1 MLTFKPGLAE
11 DVNVSSPRA
20 GVQADPVGAAAL
32 MIRGYLGLRARGE
45 MAAMLDGPPEFTDL
59 VVVSDLVV

>member
-1 MLTFKPGLAE
+1 MCRLQEPAFGPTLSE
-11 DVNVSSPRA
+11 QPRSW
-20 GVQADPVGAAAL
+20 
-32 MIRGYLGLRARGE
+32 IRGYLGLRARRE